1 MIRFTV
7 AVSLLILVTIFA
19 FWRGGRPE
27 RTAATILVSILV
39 TDQIYHNVFGAVGV
53 YREVDPV
60 HAAIDGVALVAMVW
74 LALGRDRV
82 WTLWFAGF
90 QVIAAMS
97 HVVRA
102 TDVEMYPIV
111 YAIIIRGPFW
121 VQILLVGLGTWLH
134 VRRQRGDAQTAEEG
148 PRAYPPLP

>member
-1 MIRFTV
+1 M
-7 AVSLLILVTIFA
+7 
-19 FWRGGRPE
+19 
-27 RTAATILVSILV
+27 LVSMRL

-60 HAAIDGVALVAMVW
+60 RAAIDGAALVAMVW

-102 TDVEMYPIV
+102 IDVKMYQLA
-111 YAIIIRGPFW
+111 YALIIEGPFW
-121 VQILLVGLGTWLH
+121 GQMLLVGDRKS
-134 VRRQRGDAQTAEEG
+134 VV
-148 PRAYPPLP
+148 